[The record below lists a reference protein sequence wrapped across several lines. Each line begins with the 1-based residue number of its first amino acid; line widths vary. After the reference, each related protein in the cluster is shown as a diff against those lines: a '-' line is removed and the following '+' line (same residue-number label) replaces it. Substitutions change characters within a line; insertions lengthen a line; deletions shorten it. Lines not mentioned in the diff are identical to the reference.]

1 MEYRQ
6 QKTPKEVVRNGERKE
21 GIMKITD
28 AFTGML
34 ERASEIKHNSA
45 KSKMTNFTTW
55 VKGTVDGISD
65 LIFAESN
72 YVAIDADETRKKNA
86 ELETKKDYED

>member
-21 GIMKITD
+21 GVMKITD

-34 ERASEIKHNSA
+34 ERASEIKHNA
-45 KSKMTNFTTW
+45 LKSKMANFTTW
-55 VKGTVDGISD
+55 VRGTVDGVSD

-72 YVAIDADETRKKNA
+72 YVAIDAEEIRKRNE
-86 ELETKKDYED
+86 ELEEKEKKD